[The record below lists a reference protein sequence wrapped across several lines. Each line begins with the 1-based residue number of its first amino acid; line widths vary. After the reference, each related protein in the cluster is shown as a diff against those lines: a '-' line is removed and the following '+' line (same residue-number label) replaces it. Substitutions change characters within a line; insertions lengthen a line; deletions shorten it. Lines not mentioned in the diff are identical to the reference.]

1 MNMMSFTLSIDE
13 SIPIYHQLYNYV
25 KSEIQSG
32 AVSSGSKLPSKR
44 KLSAYLNISQN
55 TIQSAY
61 DQLAEEGYIIPVE
74 RKGYY
79 VAKLDNL
86 VKINTQK
93 DITSVETKKLEY
105 PIKYDFSF
113 QSIDMQTFPFS
124 VWRKLTKEAI
134 NEYDSDLVNLGDT
147 KGYFELRKNIASY
160 LHQSRG
166 VNCNPKQIIISAGTE
181 YLFQILI
188 QLFNKDYVYG
198 LENPGYERLNYL
210 FGSNRAKFEAIDID
224 ANGMIYE
231 QIKKSNANVI
241 CITPSHQFP
250 SGCIMP
256 VNRRIQ
262 LLNWANEKEDRYI
275 VEDDYDSEF
284 KYSGKPIPSL
294 QGLDVNEKVIYMGA
308 LSKSLSP
315 SIRVSYMV
323 LPEKILKKYEEYLS
337 YIICPVPTIE
347 QKALTMFIQQGYFE
361 RHLNKM
367 RNVYK
372 HKREVLVDE
381 FLKMGNLVEILG
393 ADAGLHMVLK
403 VNNGMSEEE
412 LILSALKKGVKVY
425 GISKYYIKNDGNIE
439 SKVIL
444 GFASMTEQELIK
456 AAGILKE
463 AWAL

>member
-13 SIPIYHQLYNYV
+13 SMPIYHQLYNYI

-32 AVSSGSKLPSKR
+32 AVSSDSKLPSKR

-93 DITSVETKKLEY
+93 DITYVETKKQEY

-224 ANGMIYE
+224 ANGMVYE

-294 QGLDVNEKVIYMGA
+294 QGLDINEKVIYMGA

-425 GISKYYIKNDGNIE
+425 GISKYYIKNCGNIE

-456 AAGILKE
+456 AAEILKE

>member
-1 MNMMSFTLSIDE
+1 MNMMSFILSIDE
-13 SIPIYHQLYNYV
+13 SMPIYHQLYNYI

-32 AVSSGSKLPSKR
+32 AVSSDSKLPSKR

-93 DITSVETKKLEY
+93 DITSVETKKQEY
-105 PIKYDFSF
+105 HIKYDFSF

-134 NEYDSDLVNLGDT
+134 NEYDNDLVNLGDT

-231 QIKKSNANVI
+231 QIKKSYANVI

-294 QGLDVNEKVIYMGA
+294 QGLDINEKVIYMGA

-381 FLKMGNLVEILG
+381 FLKVGNLVEILG
-393 ADAGLHMVLK
+393 ADAGLHLVLK
-403 VNNGMSEEE
+403 VNNGMSEEK
-412 LILSALKKGVKVY
+412 LILSALEKGVKVY
-425 GISKYYIKNDGNIE
+425 GISKYYIRNDGNIE